1 MKCISVLHLKCVSYC
16 PCFYWQTWFYKM
28 PTFIYRDQLLVQQ
41 RSLILC
47 WHYVLPTIHVVWE
60 SKIVFIHYVT
70 SIKSCTSMICITQP
84 VFLCALFLWLMT
96 IILLSLCLCSTAT
109 LKVWRNWD
117 KELWQWDAEI
127 SAIGQRESACGCYD
141 ITFMLKLW
149 NVFKFLMKWNFLHF
163 IAKVNQLCRAELK
176 PAFVCSSLFNLEE

>member
-47 WHYVLPTIHVVWE
+47 WHYVLSTIHVVWE

-70 SIKSCTSMICITQP
+70 SIKSCTSMIYITQP
-84 VFLCALFLWLMT
+84 VFLCALFLCEWNYYSWQLSCFPSVYVQLQ
-96 IILLSLCLCSTAT
+96 LLRFDAIEIKSSDNEMLRYQQLGKENQHVAAT
-109 LKVWRNWD
+109 
-117 KELWQWDAEI
+117 
-127 SAIGQRESACGCYD
+127 
-141 ITFMLKLW
+141 T
-149 NVFKFLMKWNFLHF
+149 
-163 IAKVNQLCRAELK
+163 
-176 PAFVCSSLFNLEE
+176 